1 MTSSSSLSAQAARRA
16 AAEGTVI
23 DDGKHGLV
31 IKWTVAQK
39 SGNLLLGKHPWQPLR
54 LTHLW
59 KHESARLLKPHHLV
73 VCLQSEHRVLEERQ
87 TATVLLQECRQ
98 IVVDVCLCELLRQ
111 LLEKQHCLSNLQ
123 AIVIDTAVCI
133 LCQTQ
138 LFSEKRNAVT
148 EFGYGRNCLV
158 QCIIGHGLFWV
169 KGNNDGVVREVP
181 SAPSPFK
188 ETQKIS
194 EIVWWKVISRRT
206 LAFFTAG
213 EKLVQQN

>member
-1 MTSSSSLSAQAARRA
+1 MYS
-16 AAEGTVI
+16 GCTVSQFV
-23 DDGKHGLV
+23 DG
-31 IKWTVAQK
+31 
-39 SGNLLLGKHPWQPLR
+39 
-54 LTHLW
+54 
-59 KHESARLLKPHHLV
+59 
-73 VCLQSEHRVLEERQ
+73 
-87 TATVLLQECRQ
+87 
-98 IVVDVCLCELLRQ
+98 
-111 LLEKQHCLSNLQ
+111 EKQHCLSNLQ
-123 AIVIDTAVCI
+123 AIIINTVVCI

-213 EKLVQQN
+213 EN